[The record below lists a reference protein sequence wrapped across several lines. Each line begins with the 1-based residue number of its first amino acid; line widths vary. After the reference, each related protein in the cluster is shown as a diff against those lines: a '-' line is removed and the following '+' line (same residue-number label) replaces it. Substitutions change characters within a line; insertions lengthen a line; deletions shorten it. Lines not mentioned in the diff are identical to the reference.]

1 MRYRPYRFRPLLG
14 ALALTTLL
22 LTGCGA
28 GSQRGPAAVAQQYV
42 AACEAGN
49 PADALVLLTPEV
61 RGFAAAMGDPCNWV
75 PNPAEAGPSRQIA
88 ETVTDTT
95 ATVTFQWGEPVTE
108 TRHFILQEVEGEWL
122 VLTLEKGE

>member
-1 MRYRPYRFRPLLG
+1 MRYQLFRSRILVS
-14 ALALTTLL
+14 ALDLTLL
-22 LTGCGA
+22 LAGCA

-49 PADALVLLTPEV
+49 PADALVLLTPDV

-75 PNPAEAGPSRQIA
+75 PNPAEAGPSRQVA

-95 ATVTFQWGEPVTE
+95 ATVTFQWGEPVTA

-122 VLTLEKGE
+122 VLTLEKGEE